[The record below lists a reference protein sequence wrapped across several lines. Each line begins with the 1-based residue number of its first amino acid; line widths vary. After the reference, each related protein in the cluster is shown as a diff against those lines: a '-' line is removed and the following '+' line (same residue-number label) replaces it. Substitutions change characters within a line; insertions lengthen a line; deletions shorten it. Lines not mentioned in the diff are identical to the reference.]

1 MRRFRALTTLTMRQV
16 LGFFLGRTSLA
27 FLLLAG
33 CATPRA
39 EDNNT
44 NQEMASESL
53 PAELQAA
60 ALGPGDIIEIKVF
73 REPDLAG
80 VYRVGP
86 DGSLDFPLV
95 GRIDL
100 LGKQADEIGEL
111 IRARL
116 ASGYLKDPQVSVFV
130 KEFNSQKIHVF
141 GQVTKAG
148 TFTYEPRMT
157 IIQAI
162 TNAGGFSRLA
172 SPNKVS
178 VTRNYG
184 DRERTFVLRVGDI
197 GQGSSPNFELRP
209 GDIVFVP
216 EAIF

>member
-1 MRRFRALTTLTMRQV
+1 MRLVFTL
-16 LGFFLGRTSLA
+16 GLA
-27 FLLLAG
+27 LLAG
-33 CATPRA
+33 LGCASTRA
-39 EDNNT
+39 AEEKDSAVP
-44 NQEMASESL
+44 EVL
-53 PAELQAA
+53 PPELQAA

-80 VYRVGP
+80 VYRVSP

-95 GRIDL
+95 GRIEL
-100 LGKQADEIGEL
+100 LGKQADEVGEV

-116 ASGYLKDPQVSVFV
+116 ADGYLRNPQVSVFI

-141 GQVTKAG
+141 GQVSKAG
-148 TFTYEPRMT
+148 TFPYEPAMT

-162 TNAGGFSRLA
+162 TNAGGFGRLA
-172 SPNKVS
+172 QPNRVS

-184 DRERTFVLRVGDI
+184 DREKTFVLRVGDI
-197 GQGSSPNFELRP
+197 GQGTAPNFELRP